1 MLAQVHLDEI
11 KACLSSSPILQTVSV
26 SVEHSGQNHGYF
38 RAKATLINGDF
49 LEVAEYFTVVDD
61 LVQVQRYRH
70 QWMEQSQGILK
81 KRWDNSRHF
90 PDLPN
95 FPHHIHL
102 GSETQVFPGQ
112 SLGIL
117 ELIEVLEQEVLV
129 RGLTAAY

>member
-26 SVEHSGQNHGYF
+26 SVEYAGHDHGYF
-38 RAKATLINGDF
+38 RARATLINGDF
-49 LEVAEYFTVVDD
+49 LEIAEYFTVVGDF
-61 LVQVQRYRH
+61 VRVQRYRH
-70 QWMEQSQGILK
+70 QWMDPSQGILK

-90 PDLPN
+90 PDLPD
-95 FPHHIHL
+95 FPHHIHI

-117 ELIEVLEQEVLV
+117 DLIEVLEQEAS
-129 RGLTAAY
+129 GTTNKP